1 MFNKTWRSF
10 ILVAGETALLVAAV
24 IISSVVI
31 GGAYAWELLTDNTA
45 IFRVLLIVVVC
56 QICLHYSDLYDLRT
70 IEDKSDLARRL
81 LRAIG
86 ATSLILGIAYWLFP
100 LLVVEQGV
108 FLLTAAVAI
117 VMVMGWRSVF
127 DAVVSRLAPRQ
138 RLLLVGTSPATVV
151 LARELFERR
160 QELGVDIV
168 GFIDPDP
175 ARVGAPVIN
184 PGVVGTIDDIPSLS
198 SRMHVDR
205 VVVSLSDERGKLPME
220 KLLDMRLRTGVLFD
234 HLASVYE
241 EYTGKIALENL
252 RPSWLVF
259 STGFRKTR
267 LLMVTKRGFD
277 IAASVGGLILASPLM
292 LVSALLVKLES
303 PRDPILYHQERVGLN
318 GESFTIHKFRTM
330 RTDAEAG
337 TGPVWSKG
345 DGDPRITAVGRFM
358 RKTRLDEIPQLWNV
372 LCGDMSLIGP
382 RPERPAFVE
391 QLTQQIPFYGQRHVV
406 KPGVTGWAQ
415 VRYTYGAS
423 VEDALEKMQYD
434 LYYVKHMSL
443 MFDIMI
449 ALETIKTVVLRR
461 GAR

>member
-10 ILVAGETALLVAAV
+10 ILVTGETALLVAAV
-24 IISSVVI
+24 VISSVVI

-70 IEDKSDLARRL
+70 IENKSDLARRL
-81 LRAIG
+81 VRAIG

-117 VMVMGWRSVF
+117 LMVMAWRSLF
-127 DAVVSRLAPRQ
+127 DVIVSRLAPRE
-138 RLLLVGTSPATVV
+138 RLLLVGTSPGTVL

-198 SRMHVDR
+198 LRMHVDR
-205 VVVSLSDERGKLPME
+205 VVVSMSDERGKLPMDR
-220 KLLDMRLRTGVLFD
+220 LLDMRLRTGVLFD

-267 LLMVTKRGFD
+267 LMMVTKRTFD
-277 IAASVGGLILASPLM
+277 VVASVCGLILASPLM
-292 LVSALLVKLES
+292 LVSALMVKLES

-330 RTDAEAG
+330 RTDAEAR

-372 LCGDMSLIGP
+372 LRGDMSLIGP

-415 VRYTYGAS
+415 VRYSYGAS

-443 MFDIMI
+443 RFDIMI